1 MNTIEKEIL
10 DLKSSL
16 TKMFL
21 LVEGQWEKG
30 ANAIINYDQDIAE
43 EISSSENRINAQ
55 ELKIDSDCENIIAL
69 HSPEA
74 VDLRFILSTR
84 KINHALEHIADI
96 AESIAKYVA
105 DHDVPYDKEIMTKT
119 RISEMLDIFN
129 AMMDCIIDAFENED
143 PSIARKVFKKD
154 KLINKI
160 NFDSPQIIIDNIN
173 KYDKNMLLYLLSSIR
188 KIERAAD
195 SLKKIEPHSLWQI
208 YFSCMLNLIFTF
220 FILNQTNL

>member
-10 DLKSSL
+10 NLKSSL
-16 TKMFL
+16 LKMFL

-55 ELKIDSDCENIIAL
+55 ELKIDNDCENIIAL
-69 HSPEA
+69 HAPVA
-74 VDLRFILSTR
+74 VDLRFILSTY

-105 DHDVPYDKEIMTKT
+105 DHDVAYDKQIVDET
-119 RISEMLDIFN
+119 RLTEMLDVFN
-129 AMMDCIIDAFENED
+129 TMMDCLIEAFENED
-143 PSIARKVFKKD
+143 PTIARKVFKKD

-160 NFDSPQIIIDNIN
+160 NTDAHQIIINNID
-173 KYDKNMLLYLLSSIR
+173 KYDNNMLLYLLSSIR
-188 KIERAAD
+188 KIERAGD
-195 SLKKIEPHSLWQI
+195 SLKKIGEEIIYHLEAKVIKHSEKKN
-208 YFSCMLNLIFTF
+208 NL
-220 FILNQTNL
+220 

>member
-69 HSPEA
+69 HAPVA
-74 VDLRFILSTR
+74 VDLRFILSAR

-105 DHDVPYDKEIMTKT
+105 DHDAPYDNEILTKT
-119 RISEMLDIFN
+119 RISEMLEIFN
-129 AMMDCIIDAFENED
+129 AMMDCIIEAFENED
-143 PSIARKVFKKD
+143 PSIARRVFKKD

-160 NFDSPQIIIDNIN
+160 NSDSPQIIIDNIN
-173 KYDKNMLLYLLSSIR
+173 NYDKNMLLYLLSSIR
-188 KIERAAD
+188 L
-195 SLKKIEPHSLWQI
+195 SLIHI
-208 YFSCMLNLIFTF
+208 
-220 FILNQTNL
+220 